1 MFDILNHFAQRP
13 GVYSVY
19 TTPEFWSDPHVGQ
32 SMLSYH
38 LDEKQEL
45 ASRRIE
51 TIEASVD
58 HIDQV
63 LTLSGKT
70 ICDLGCGP
78 GLYTERFHDRGAKTI
93 GVDVSPVTLHH
104 ARGQA
109 ERTGREIEYIKA
121 DYTKL
126 EFSDQYDIM
135 TMIYCD
141 YCVLSPG
148 QRAAL
153 LAKVKSALPSGGY
166 FVFDVFS
173 LAAFEGF
180 EEGDVIEPNLMAGFW
195 SANDYVGL
203 KRSIKYLEDQV
214 SLDLYLIVE
223 KNRNWLV
230 YNWLQ
235 YFSVETL
242 TAELSDAGFVVDRID
257 GDLTGAALNDASPTL
272 AVFARAN

>member
-1 MFDILNHFAQRP
+1 MFDILNGFAQRP
-13 GVYSVY
+13 TPFSVY

-32 SMLSYH
+32 SMLTYH

-51 TIEASVD
+51 TIEASVA
-58 HIDQV
+58 HIDRV

-78 GLYTERFHDRGAKTI
+78 GLYTERFHDRGATTTGI
-93 GVDVSPVTLHH
+93 DVSPVTLHY

-109 ERTGREIEYIKA
+109 DRSGGKIRYIEA
-121 DYTKL
+121 DYTKF
-126 EFSDQYDIM
+126 EFADQYDIM
-135 TMIYCD
+135 TTIYCD

-148 QRAAL
+148 QRADL
-153 LAKVKSALPSGGY
+153 LAKVRSALLPGGC

-180 EEGDVIEPNLMAGFW
+180 EEWDVIEPNLMAGFW

-223 KNRNWLV
+223 KNRNWQV

-242 TAELSDAGFVVDRID
+242 TAELSNAGFVVDRIE
-257 GDLTGAALNDASPTL
+257 GDLAGAALSDVSPTM
-272 AVFARAN
+272 AVFARAS